1 MSEQFSGTK
10 EVSEKLAFNLE
21 DLNIYLEKKDINI
34 GNILN
39 YEQFKGGQ
47 SNPTYLLTSEN
58 NKYVLRRKPPGKLL
72 KSAHAVDREY
82 KVLTSLQN
90 TEVPTPKTIHLC
102 EDESVIGTIFYIMEF
117 CDGNIF
123 WDPFASEIDKGR
135 RSLVFDQL
143 NQGISLLHIQDIKTL
158 ELEDFGKTGNYI
170 ERQVSRWTKQ
180 YFDSETEKIDSM
192 HKLIEWLPKRI
203 PKQKYV
209 SIVHGDYR
217 LDNVVFDNNDNN
229 IAILDWELSTIGDP
243 LADFGYHCLL
253 WHIGKIDND
262 VAKGLGIPNEDEYL
276 KKYLSR
282 TKMQLDSDWEFYIIF
297 SLFKVAGI
305 CQGILGRVRDGTAAS
320 EFALQMGKRAIEY
333 ALSLIHIS
341 EPTRLV

>member
-10 EVSEKLAFNLE
+10 EVSKKLAFNLE
-21 DLNIYLEKKDINI
+21 DLNIYLEKKDIKI

-333 ALSLIHIS
+333 ANLGWEKAKNIS
-341 EPTRLV
+341 

>member
-262 VAKGLGIPNEDEYL
+262 VAKGLGIPNEYEYL

-282 TKMQLDSDWEFYIIF
+282 TKIQLDSDWEFYIIF

-333 ALSLIHIS
+333 ANLGWEKAKNIS
-341 EPTRLV
+341 

>member
-10 EVSEKLAFNLE
+10 EVSEKLTFNLE

-282 TKMQLDSDWEFYIIF
+282 TKIQLDSDWEFYIIF

-333 ALSLIHIS
+333 ANLGWEKAKNIS
-341 EPTRLV
+341 

>member
-102 EDESVIGTIFYIMEF
+102 QDESVIGTIFYIMEF

-333 ALSLIHIS
+333 ANLGWEKAKNIS
-341 EPTRLV
+341 

>member
-21 DLNIYLEKKDINI
+21 DLNIYLEKKDIKI

-123 WDPFASEIDKGR
+123 WDPFASEIDKER

-333 ALSLIHIS
+333 ANLGWEKAKNIS
-341 EPTRLV
+341 

>member
-1 MSEQFSGTK
+1 MSDQFSGTK

-158 ELEDFGKTGNYI
+158 ELEDFGKAGNYI

-282 TKMQLDSDWEFYIIF
+282 TKMQ
-297 SLFKVAGI
+297 
-305 CQGILGRVRDGTAAS
+305 
-320 EFALQMGKRAIEY
+320 
-333 ALSLIHIS
+333 
-341 EPTRLV
+341 

>member
-21 DLNIYLEKKDINI
+21 DLKIYLEKKDIKI

-170 ERQVSRWTKQ
+170 ERQVARWTKQ

-276 KKYLSR
+276 NKYLSR

-333 ALSLIHIS
+333 ANLGWEKAKKIS
-341 EPTRLV
+341 

>member
-21 DLNIYLEKKDINI
+21 DLNIYLEKKDTNI
-34 GNILN
+34 GSILK

-47 SNPTYLLTSEN
+47 SNPTYLLISEN

-90 TEVPTPKTIHLC
+90 TEVPTPETIHLC

-180 YFDSETEKIDSM
+180 YLDSETEKIESM

-320 EFALQMGKRAIEY
+320 EFAIQMGKRAIEY
-333 ALSLIHIS
+333 ANLGWEKAKNIS
-341 EPTRLV
+341 

>member
-282 TKMQLDSDWEFYIIF
+282 TKMQLASDWEFYIIF

-333 ALSLIHIS
+333 ANLGWEKAKNIS
-341 EPTRLV
+341 

>member
-58 NKYVLRRKPPGKLL
+58 NKYVLRRKPPGRLL

-253 WHIGKIDND
+253 WHIGRIDND

-333 ALSLIHIS
+333 ANLGWEKAKNIS
-341 EPTRLV
+341 

>member
-90 TEVPTPKTIHLC
+90 TDVPTPKTIHLC

-217 LDNVVFDNNDNN
+217 LDNVVFDYNDNN

-282 TKMQLDSDWEFYIIF
+282 TKMQLDSNWEFYIIF

-320 EFALQMGKRAIEY
+320 EFAIQMGKRAIEY
-333 ALSLIHIS
+333 ANLGWKKAKKIS
-341 EPTRLV
+341 

>member
-21 DLNIYLEKKDINI
+21 DLNIYLEKKDTNI
-34 GNILN
+34 GNFLK

-47 SNPTYLLTSEN
+47 SNPTYLLISEN
-58 NKYVLRRKPPGKLL
+58 NKYVLRKKPPGKLL

-143 NQGISLLHIQDIKTL
+143 NKGISLLHIQDIKTL

-203 PKQKYV
+203 PKQKYI

-282 TKMQLDSDWEFYIIF
+282 TKMQIDSDWEFYIIF

-320 EFALQMGKRAIEY
+320 EFAIQMGKRAIEY
-333 ALSLIHIS
+333 ANLGWEKAKKIS
-341 EPTRLV
+341 

>member
-123 WDPFASEIDKGR
+123 WDPFASEIDKRR

-217 LDNVVFDNNDNN
+217 LDNVVFDYNDNN

-333 ALSLIHIS
+333 ANLGWEKAKNIS
-341 EPTRLV
+341 

>member
-34 GNILN
+34 GNILK

-47 SNPTYLLTSEN
+47 SNPTYLLISEN

-158 ELEDFGKTGNYI
+158 GLEDFGKTGNYI

-217 LDNVVFDNNDNN
+217 LDNVVFDDNDNN

-253 WHIGKIDND
+253 WHIGRIDND

-282 TKMQLDSDWEFYIIF
+282 TKMQLDSDWEFYIVF

-320 EFALQMGKRAIEY
+320 EFAIQMGKRAIEY
-333 ALSLIHIS
+333 ANLGWEKAKNIS
-341 EPTRLV
+341 

>member
-58 NKYVLRRKPPGKLL
+58 SKYVLRRKPPGKLL

-276 KKYLSR
+276 KNYLSR

-333 ALSLIHIS
+333 ANLGWEKAKNIS
-341 EPTRLV
+341 

>member
-90 TEVPTPKTIHLC
+90 TEVPSPKTIHLC
-102 EDESVIGTIFYIMEF
+102 EDESIIGTIFYIMEF

-158 ELEDFGKTGNYI
+158 ELKDFGKTGNYI

-333 ALSLIHIS
+333 ANLGWEKAKNIS
-341 EPTRLV
+341 

>member
-262 VAKGLGIPNEDEYL
+262 VAKGLGIPSEDEYL

-333 ALSLIHIS
+333 ANLGWEKAKNIS
-341 EPTRLV
+341 

>member
-217 LDNVVFDNNDNN
+217 LDNVVFDNSDNN

-282 TKMQLDSDWEFYIIF
+282 TKIQLDSDWEFYIIF

-333 ALSLIHIS
+333 ANLGWEKAKNIS
-341 EPTRLV
+341 